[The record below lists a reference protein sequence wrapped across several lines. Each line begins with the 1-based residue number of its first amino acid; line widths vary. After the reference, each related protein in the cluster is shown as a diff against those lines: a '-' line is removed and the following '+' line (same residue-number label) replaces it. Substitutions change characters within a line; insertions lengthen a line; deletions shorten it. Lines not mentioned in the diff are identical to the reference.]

1 LICLNFFCKK
11 TNIFKNLDDICVK
24 VFLFVAEV
32 KILSYNISSVYASK
46 VNEVKSRINGRISAI
61 NNKID
66 GNFKMVFDNAVENK
80 TIEEKNTKASSGS
93 SIFKTTNTVN
103 FKNVSYGETAFD
115 DIIKSKAEKYSVDE
129 NLIKAVIKAESGFNP
144 NAVSPAS
151 AQGLMQL
158 MPATA
163 AGLGVTNSFDPE
175 QNIEGGVKYLKGL
188 MDRFGGNVKL
198 ALAAYNCGPGRVER
212 LKLTNLNDP
221 AQLAKLPKET
231 QNYVT
236 KICG

>member
-1 LICLNFFCKK
+1 
-11 TNIFKNLDDICVK
+11 
-24 VFLFVAEV
+24 
-32 KILSYNISSVYASK
+32 
-46 VNEVKSRINGRISAI
+46 
-61 NNKID
+61 
-66 GNFKMVFDNAVENK
+66 
-80 TIEEKNTKASSGS
+80 
-93 SIFKTTNTVN
+93 
-103 FKNVSYGETAFD
+103 
-115 DIIKSKAEKYSVDE
+115 
-129 NLIKAVIKAESGFNP
+129 
-144 NAVSPAS
+144 
-151 AQGLMQL
+151 MQL